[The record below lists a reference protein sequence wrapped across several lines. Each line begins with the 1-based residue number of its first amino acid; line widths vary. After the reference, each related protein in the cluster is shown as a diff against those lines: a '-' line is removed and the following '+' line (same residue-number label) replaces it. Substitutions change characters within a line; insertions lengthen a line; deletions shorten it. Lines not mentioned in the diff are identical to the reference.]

1 MTAANMTT
9 KNLDMMTAAQAG
21 ALMGLAVGRVVRIMG
36 GEVQATTA
44 EISELVALVK
54 ALDAKRPKQG

>member
-1 MTAANMTT
+1 MTT
-9 KNLDMMTAAQAG
+9 KNLDMMTAAEAD

-36 GEVQATTA
+36 GEVPATTA
-44 EISELVALVK
+44 EIDELVALVK